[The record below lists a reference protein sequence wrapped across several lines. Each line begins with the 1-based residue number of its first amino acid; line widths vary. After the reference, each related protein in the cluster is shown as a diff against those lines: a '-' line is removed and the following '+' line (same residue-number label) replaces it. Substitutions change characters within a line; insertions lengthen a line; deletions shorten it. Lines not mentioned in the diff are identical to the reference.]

1 MCVRARVNPL
11 LVLRL
16 LMTNTHTI
24 LPHHTFPSPFSPLSK
39 PPRTHTLS
47 QKYTVLA
54 PGEVEG
60 SRIMIHTSHLHVLCL
75 CISAILFTAQTCTLH
90 PRKHLAPL
98 CSAGIVGYGREG
110 GGESEEVLVLQLRLR
125 GAGPVPRGYGTP
137 PSPAV
142 RAANQ
147 DASGTGA
154 PAESR
159 RLTHATPQASQRC
172 NRALRAP

>member
-1 MCVRARVNPL
+1 M

-24 LPHHTFPSPFSPLSK
+24 LPHHTYPSPSSPLSK
-39 PPRTHTLS
+39 PTRTRTLS

-60 SRIMIHTSHLHVLCL
+60 SDIMKHTSHLHVLCL
-75 CISAILFTAQTCTLH
+75 CISAILFTAQTCTLD

-98 CSAGIVGYGREG
+98 CSAGIVAYGREG
-110 GGESEEVLVLQLRLR
+110 GRESEEVLVLQLRLR
-125 GAGPVPRGYGTP
+125 GAGPVPRGYGNP
-137 PSPAV
+137 PSPV
-142 RAANQ
+142 LRAANQ

-159 RLTHATPQASQRC
+159 RLTHATPQASQRF
-172 NRALRAP
+172 NRVFMEP